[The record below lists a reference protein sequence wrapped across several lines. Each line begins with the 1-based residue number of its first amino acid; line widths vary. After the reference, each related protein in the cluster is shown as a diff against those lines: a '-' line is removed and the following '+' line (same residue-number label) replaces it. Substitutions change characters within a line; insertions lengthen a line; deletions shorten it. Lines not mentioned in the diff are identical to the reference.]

1 QELTAEV
8 LHWWTSGGES
18 AAVKEFAKAFNDAG
32 GKWVDDAI
40 AGGENA
46 RAAGINRIIG
56 GDPPTAMQFN
66 TGKQFDDLVAQGLLT
81 PLDDVA
87 EAEGW
92 KALLPPA
99 LLDAVTRDG
108 HIYAVP
114 VNVHGQN
121 WLWYSKEAFEKAGAA
136 APESW

>member
-1 QELTAEV
+1 IQWEEAMKRAFVGMLLGVSAAAALAVAPATAQELTAEV

-87 EAEGW
+87 
-92 KALLPPA
+92 
-99 LLDAVTRDG
+99 
-108 HIYAVP
+108 
-114 VNVHGQN
+114 
-121 WLWYSKEAFEKAGAA
+121 
-136 APESW
+136 